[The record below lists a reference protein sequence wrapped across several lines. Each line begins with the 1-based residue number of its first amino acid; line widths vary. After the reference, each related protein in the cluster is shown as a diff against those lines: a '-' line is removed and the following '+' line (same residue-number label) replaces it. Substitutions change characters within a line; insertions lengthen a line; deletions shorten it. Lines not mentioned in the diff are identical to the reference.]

1 MSRYTGRGI
10 IDEENRRIDT
20 GYEHKERSA
29 DIRSEK
35 KELVKKENAL
45 AKKKKKKKGSYG
57 KRIALGCT
65 LS

>member
-1 MSRYTGRGI
+1 MRKIG
-10 IDEENRRIDT
+10 RIDT
-20 GYEHKERSA
+20 GYKHKERSA

-45 AKKKKKKKGSYG
+45 AKKKKKKKKKGSYG

-65 LS
+65 LF

>member
-1 MSRYTGRGI
+1 MRKIG
-10 IDEENRRIDT
+10 RIDT

-45 AKKKKKKKGSYG
+45 AKKKKKKKKKKKMKKGSYG

-65 LS
+65 LF